1 MKPFFKLYAPFLIV
15 SLFYISGCQQEVT
28 EIIDPPPGQVF
39 TPLSPI
45 ADLVQRTVLKDGSA
59 DNIIDGSSCTSLV
72 LPITVIV
79 NGLEITLD
87 SINDFYTIEHIID
100 RSDDDDDQIE
110 IIFPVTVI
118 LADHSELTI
127 ASEDDFEDLIDQC
140 IEGGKDDDIECV
152 DFKFPLS
159 ISIYDSE
166 NQLSDVVTFDN
177 DKELYK
183 FIHDLKNKDFASF
196 NFPITVVLS
205 DSTEM
210 VIKDN
215 TELED
220 ILKNSIDACDE
231 DDDNDHDEDDADDTE
246 LVKIITDGDWVISY
260 FFDDADETAGFA
272 GYVFTFFENGTAQA
286 KKGDLIIEGDWD
298 SNGDDGALELEFDFG
313 ENSPF
318 DELHED
324 WDLIEFDSTTIKLR
338 EESDDDEP
346 ESSLTFE
353 RPSDEQ
359 GGNDHHTIA
368 AVIIKGLWIVANYN
382 DSGDDDTALFKGFDL
397 DFSDDGTVTAIK
409 GEGVFNGKWS
419 TTTDNDHNKIVLD
432 FGEHEPFDELND
444 DWDIVDVKEARIELK
459 DESDGD
465 EPIDKLILEK
475 K

>member
-39 TPLSPI
+39 TPVSPI

-231 DDDNDHDEDDADDTE
+231 DDDNDHDEDDVDNSE
-246 LVKIITDGDWVISY
+246 LVNVIIEGDWIISH
-260 FFDDADETAGFA
+260 FINDNDSINDFT
-272 GYVFTFFENGTAQA
+272 GYVFTFFESGTAQA
-286 KKGDLIIEGDWD
+286 KKGESIIEGEWYG
-298 SNGDDGALELEFDFG
+298 NGDEGKLKLELDFG
-313 ENSPF
+313 DESPY
-318 DELHED
+318 DDLQED
-324 WDLIEFDSTTIKLR
+324 WVLIEFDSKIIKLR
-338 EESDDDEP
+338 DKAKKHES

-353 RPSDEQ
+353 RSSDEQ
-359 GGNDHHTIA
+359 GENDHHTIVD
-368 AVIIKGLWIVANYN
+368 VIVNGLWIVANYN

-409 GEGVFNGKWS
+409 GEDVLNGKWS

-465 EPIDKLILEK
+465 EPIDKLVLEK